1 MVYIFLECLEEP
13 FFIYKTWTKQ
23 KQTYRWPWFF
33 NPCIVFNT
41 QVNFND
47 FDFFCSVALGR
58 HKATWIWAW
67 PTRVD
72 MVCEWCIADISSASL
87 SSEQT
92 GYLDLTRSLEQKHIN
107 NPCCNW
113 SVTFFKLVLGFA
125 VGTTLA
131 LKWLNCW
138 LRKRNG
144 NRVMTGKLAKVKK
157 VKDSTRMNAEAM
169 ADSQM

>member
-1 MVYIFLECLEEP
+1 
-13 FFIYKTWTKQ
+13 
-23 KQTYRWPWFF
+23 
-33 NPCIVFNT
+33 
-41 QVNFND
+41 
-47 FDFFCSVALGR
+47 
-58 HKATWIWAW
+58 
-67 PTRVD
+67 

-92 GYLDLTRSLEQKHIN
+92 GYLDLTRSLEQKPTN

-144 NRVMTGKLAKVKK
+144 NRVMTGKLAKVKRSRTVHGWTPRQWLT
-157 VKDSTRMNAEAM
+157 VKCNFEWAFAPVQEA
-169 ADSQM
+169 ACLKSCNTLKAAQHAIL